1 MNAPHPPKV
10 AGIDSTV
17 PAPAHTASPVSVGP
31 PAAAVPLPATAPTC
45 ASGPGVVLQDRL
57 AGWVSDLTTLHE
69 LTERLSRTD
78 ALPAALDE
86 LLRAGAALLGARRGL
101 VVLEPASPLD
111 GPATTT
117 ALGLDRADLGHL
129 ETVPRAALP
138 HALLLDGRTGRE
150 LRRPD
155 LLAEPD
161 LDPRHREVAAR
172 LGYAAVYGV
181 TLNSLTAEGGS
192 RYGDGTPLGRLTG
205 RGSFAEADDRGVG
218 GGGPGTGTGA
228 ATAADGVRGTGGPEA
243 PGGPGS
249 TGVPGAARNPGT
261 ADTPDLANRP
271 GTPGTTPL
279 GSPGTPATHPLPG
292 APDVF
297 ASLGNPAL
305 AAGPGV
311 LHTPA
316 APRAGVAGWAEAP
329 RGGFTGAVVWFYD
342 EAGEPDERRRH
353 LVELYAR
360 FAAAHVGRLS
370 EVEHTRAC
378 IATIAEELLPSR
390 LPRVAGMQLAVRHR
404 SGARGGGDWYDALP
418 LPDAAL
424 GLSVGSVTGSGPSP
438 VAAMG
443 RLRASL
449 RAYAVMEGEDPVA
462 VLSDLELLLRLTEP
476 ARSATALFAYCEP
489 ALRKL
494 TLAGAG
500 HCPPL
505 LVGDRRTEFVETSVS
520 APLGMLS
527 CWEAPSVELE
537 AEPGET
543 VLLYTDGLLRR
554 TGESMDRAFSR
565 LHSAA
570 AGVPKAL
577 RGDPGAIADHVLRAM
592 LPGGADG
599 EDRAEDVVLLAARF
613 E

>member
-1 MNAPHPPKV
+1 MLDIPSRVRVDVETLPAVQNEQNDMGVCDAFEQNAPVREPDAMNAPHPPKV

-17 PAPAHTASPVSVGP
+17 PAPAHTAAPVSAGP
-31 PAAAVPLPATAPTC
+31 PAAAVPLPSTAPTC
-45 ASGPGVVLQDRL
+45 TPAPGTALQDRL

-69 LTERLSRTD
+69 LTERVSRTD
-78 ALPAALDE
+78 TLPEALDE
-86 LLRAGAALLGARRGL
+86 LLRAGAALVGAARGL
-101 VVLEPASPLD
+101 VALEPSD

-117 ALGLDRADLGHL
+117 ALGLDRAALGSL
-129 ETVPRAALP
+129 ETVPRASLP
-138 HALLLDGRTGRE
+138 HGRLLDGRTERE
-150 LRRPD
+150 LIVTD
-155 LLAEPD
+155 LFAEEG
-161 LDPRHREVAAR
+161 LDPRHREVAGR

-181 TLNSLTAEGGS
+181 RLERDAGG
-192 RYGDGTPLGRLTG
+192 GAGVGFGRLTG
-205 RGSFAEADDRGVG
+205 RGGPAG
-218 GGGPGTGTGA
+218 GGVSGSLGGDGGRDGIAGSPGVPRDSSGLGVPAGA
-228 ATAADGVRGTGGPEA
+228 GDSRA
-243 PGGPGS
+243 PGGAR
-249 TGVPGAARNPGT
+249 VRGA
-261 ADTPDLANRP
+261 ADTPDPVARP
-271 GTPGTTPL
+271 G
-279 GSPGTPATHPLPG
+279 
-292 APDVF
+292 F
-297 ASLGNPAL
+297 
-305 AAGPGV
+305 
-311 LHTPA
+311 
-316 APRAGVAGWAEAP
+316 R
-329 RGGFTGAVVWFYD
+329 GAVVWLYD
-342 EAGEPDERRRH
+342 EPGAPDERRRH
-353 LVELYAR
+353 LVELYVR
-360 FAAAHVGRLS
+360 FAAAHVGRLL
-370 EVEHTRAC
+370 EVESTRAC
-378 IATIAEELLPSR
+378 MATIAEELLPSR
-390 LPRVAGMQLAVRHR
+390 LPRVAGVQLAARHR
-404 SGARGGGDWYDALP
+404 RGVRGGGDWYDALP

-424 GLSVGSVTGSGPSP
+424 GLSVGSVTGAGPSA

-489 ALRKL
+489 ALRKI

-554 TGESMDRAFSR
+554 TGDPVDRAFTR
-565 LHSAA
+565 LHAAA

-577 RGDPGAIADHVLRAM
+577 RGDPGAVADHVLRAM
-592 LPGGADG
+592 VPDG
-599 EDRAEDVVLLAARF
+599 EGGAEDVVLLAARF